1 MGGKGGG
8 SEGGEGE
15 CSLGVL
21 GDVFRF
27 PLWPVLQYLE
37 LLWLQVKKMRE
48 NEWKVSGLVPGCSWL
63 EESFL

>member
-1 MGGKGGG
+1 MRVGRGNAPWVIFGI
-8 SEGGEGE
+8 
-15 CSLGVL
+15 L